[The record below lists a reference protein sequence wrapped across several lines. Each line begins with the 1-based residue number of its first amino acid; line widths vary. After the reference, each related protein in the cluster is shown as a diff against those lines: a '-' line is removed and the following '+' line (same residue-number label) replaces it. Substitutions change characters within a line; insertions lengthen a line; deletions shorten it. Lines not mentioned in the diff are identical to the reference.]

1 MAEMLNKILDVV
13 MLFAIVISAVVSID
27 VAGDI
32 LPEDTRETVCTV
44 STEPTIGV
52 TMKPTQI
59 PTEPTEPVTV
69 PPETTEE
76 TQPPVMLY
84 DVPLGRDLQI
94 HIIRLCEEKR
104 IAPAIVFAMIWRES
118 SFRASAIGDN
128 GQSFGLMQVQP
139 KWCMEEMQMLGC
151 TDLLEPYQ
159 NVTVGIEVL
168 AEKLQVYDGDIAKAV
183 TAYNAGHYTGTITDY
198 AKDVMEKAEDL
209 VSNGR
214 YPDQ

>member
-32 LPEDTRETVCTV
+32 LPEDTGETACTV
-44 STEPTIGV
+44 TTETTIGE
-52 TMKPTQI
+52 TTKPTQI
-59 PTEPTEPVTV
+59 PTETTEPVTV

-84 DVPLGRDLQI
+84 DVPMSRDLQI

-118 SFRASAIGDN
+118 SFRASVIGDN
-128 GQSFGLMQVQP
+128 GKSLGLMQVQP

-151 TDLLEPYQ
+151 TNLLDPYQ
-159 NVTVGIEVL
+159 NVTVGVEIL
-168 AEKLQVYDGDIAKAV
+168 AEKLQWYNGDIAKAV
-183 TAYNAGHYTGTITDY
+183 TAYNAGHYTGAVSDY
-198 AKDVMEKAEDL
+198 ARDVLEMAERLMD
-209 VSNGR
+209 NGR
-214 YPDQ
+214 YPG